1 MKIVNLPMYMYYSQN
16 TVVSGIA
23 RHRIPK
29 RHKYGKWLLAALNLT
44 TPLIRPLT
52 VVVSTDKVQK

>member
-1 MKIVNLPMYMYYSQN
+1 MPMYMYYSQN
-16 TVVSGIA
+16 TVVGGIA
-23 RHRIPK
+23 RHRILK
-29 RHKYGKWLLAALNLT
+29 RHKYGKRLLAALNLT